1 MNLACY
7 ETCETRGRDDSSY
20 AWLPV
25 TTGYQNFGFRVVTGY
40 HCLPGFRFQGGY
52 RLPLVTRIMVSWWLL
67 VTIISV

>member
-25 TTGYQNFGFRVVTGY
+25 TTGYQNFAFRVVTGY
-40 HCLPGFRFQGGY
+40 HWLPELWSHGGY
-52 RLPLVTRIMVSWWLL
+52 LLP
-67 VTIISV
+67 